1 MSKMR
6 GSLIGVAVMAGAAAV
21 VVTGVSS
28 REKTLAAM
36 RVTSAAEA
44 IPPVQVV
51 YPQPGPATQTLDLPG
66 TINAWYQTPIYAQ
79 VSGYVKGWYK
89 DYGARVKAG
98 DLLAT
103 IETPGLDEQ
112 YAAAQ
117 AQLAVAQAQ
126 AQLAALTATRFR
138 ALSGTEAVSQQQVD
152 VERADAVAAQA
163 KVQAAKDDV
172 ARYAAMEHF
181 KNVVAPFDGTVTSRT
196 TDVGNYVNAGGG
208 NVGPTGTATEMFSVA
223 DMSRMRVFV
232 AVPQDYSGS
241 LSPDMHAT
249 LTLSQFPGKLFDANV
264 LTTAHAF
271 DPMTRTVTVELEV
284 PNPQGKIWPGTYA
297 DVHLEV
303 PADNNSLT
311 LPEQALLFR
320 AQGMQV
326 AVVGPDN
333 KVVLKNVTLGLN
345 LGNTVQVTSGVSATD
360 RVIDNPSDGL
370 LDGEP
375 VAVVPGADAIRL
387 PASETRPPAPTKGAL
402 VASRN

>member
-1 MSKMR
+1 M
-6 GSLIGVAVMAGAAAV
+6 
-21 VVTGVSS
+21 
-28 REKTLAAM
+28 
-36 RVTSAAEA
+36 
-44 IPPVQVV
+44 V

-66 TINAWYQTPIYAQ
+66 TIDAWYQSPIYAQ

-103 IETPGLDEQ
+103 IETPGLDQQ

-126 AQLAALTATRFR
+126 ANIAVLTAKRFR

-152 VERADAVAAQA
+152 VEHADAAAAEA
-163 KVQAAKDDV
+163 KVQAATDEV
-172 ARYAAMEHF
+172 ARYAAMEQF
-181 KNVVAPFDGTVTSRT
+181 KEVVAPFDGVVTSRT
-196 TDVGNYVNAGGG
+196 TNVGDYVNAGGG

-223 DMSRMRVFV
+223 DMHEMRVFV
-232 AVPQDYSGS
+232 AVPQDYAGS

-249 LTLSQFPGKLFDANV
+249 LSLPQYPNKTFEAKLV
-264 LTTAHAF
+264 TTADAF
-271 DPMTRTVTVELEV
+271 DPATRTVTVELEV
-284 PNPQGKIWPGTYA
+284 PNQNGKVWPGTYA
-297 DVHLEV
+297 DVHLQV
-303 PADNNSLT
+303 PSNISTLV

-345 LGNTVQVTSGVSATD
+345 LGSTVQITGGVSATD
-360 RVIDNPSDGL
+360 RIIDNPSDGL
-370 LDGEP
+370 LAGQP
-375 VAVVPGADAIRL
+375 VSVVPGETAVRL
-387 PASETRPPAPTKGAL
+387 PADETRPASTAKGAL
-402 VASRN
+402 PAARN